1 MSTAAFAVL
10 ARHNTKPGSSR
21 NLVPIALWVAQIG
34 LGALFVFAG
43 AMKFIM
49 PMEDMQKEIAWSPWF
64 MYFIGTAEI
73 AGGLGLILPGIT
85 KIARGLTPVA
95 GVGLVVIMIGAVVT
109 TAATMGILAGARTR
123 LSSGLVTVAV
133 VRGRRSWLAEFN

>member
-10 ARHNTKPGSSR
+10 ARR
-21 NLVPIALWVAQIG
+21 NATPTRNRSFAPVALWAAQ
-34 LGALFVFAG
+34 GALAAIFVFAG

-64 MYFIGTAEI
+64 MYFIGSAEI

-95 GVGLVVIMIGAVVT
+95 AMGLTVIMAGAVVT
-109 TAATMGILAGARTR
+109 TVATMGIAAA
-123 LSSGLVTVAV
+123 LVPLVVGIVAVAV
-133 VRGRRSWLAEFN
+133 VRGRWSWFGGFN

>member
-10 ARHNTKPGSSR
+10 ARHDTKPARTR
-21 NLVPIALWVAQIG
+21 NLAPIALWVAQIG
-34 LGALFVFAG
+34 LGALFIFAG

-64 MYFIGTAEI
+64 MYFIGSAEI
-73 AGGLGLILPGIT
+73 AGGLGLILPGVT

-95 GVGLVVIMIGAVVT
+95 GMGLIVIMIGAVTT
-109 TAATMGILAGARTR
+109 TAATMGVLAA
-123 LSSGLVTVAV
+123 LYPLVVGLVALAV
-133 VRGRRSWLAEFN
+133 VHGRRTWLAEFK